1 MREKVKANS
10 TSQSLPVFLLC
21 LLLAGCSTPE
31 KPAGEAVVEPPMVQ
45 ESEALTRETQET
57 EQQETQASDSDT
69 PPLVLS
75 DIPEYD
81 GEPYVVIHD
90 NIPDFSELLY
100 SLSKFATIS
109 SVISLVAGPA

>member
-45 ESEALTRETQET
+45 ESEALTRETQEA
-57 EQQETQASDSDT
+57 EQPETQASDSDT

-75 DIPEYD
+75 AIAATGRMPATMMAHTRSAMNLVTKE
-81 GEPYVVIHD
+81 
-90 NIPDFSELLY
+90 FFKSMS
-100 SLSKFATIS
+100 SLTTE
-109 SVISLVAGPA
+109 